1 MLVAL
6 LRHPTQE
13 AALTTRALQRGF
25 LVLTA
30 SAVLV
35 AGCNREPAVPMDQS
49 ATVAVDDERIATYV
63 QARYQRDRSIR
74 GSDISVT
81 ANNGV
86 VTLRGSVPDADAR
99 EHAVELA
106 REVDGVQRVDNELQ
120 VAPAAAGDPTTADAR
135 PMEGVGTPVRTANDP
150 ASPGWITTKIQAQYF
165 VNPDVRPWNIDVTTS
180 GDGIVTLRGE
190 VENAADRDEAV
201 RIARETEGVTRVE
214 NQLRVRPDTADR
226 DVAERRDTADTAR
239 DTTRD
244 GESPDAWI
252 TAKVQ
257 AKYFLDT
264 DVKGRNINVDTRD
277 GIVTLT
283 GEVESEGE
291 RRQALAIARN
301 TDGVK
306 SVTDQLQIQSADADR
321 AADDTRTTRRD
332 TSVGIDD
339 VWITTKVQAKFFLED
354 DIKGREIDVD
364 SRDGIVFLTGTVESD
379 AERRVAETIALET
392 DGVSRVEN
400 QLKVDPAVGRR

>member
-1 MLVAL
+1 M
-6 LRHPTQE
+6 
-13 AALTTRALQRGF
+13 TTRALHRGF

-30 SAVLV
+30 SAVLA
-35 AGCNREPAVPMDQS
+35 AGCNREPAMPMDQS

-63 QARYQRDRSIR
+63 QARYQRDRSVR

-81 ANNGV
+81 ASNGV

-99 EHAVELA
+99 EHAVALA

-135 PMEGVGTPVRTANDP
+135 PMEGAATPARAANDP

-180 GDGIVTLRGE
+180 SDGTVTLRGE
-190 VENAADRDEAV
+190 VEEAADRDEAV

-214 NQLRVRPDTADR
+214 NQLRVRPATADR
-226 DVAERRDTADTAR
+226 DAAERRGTADAGR
-239 DTTRD
+239 DTRD
-244 GESPDAWI
+244 DESPDAWI

-301 TDGVK
+301 TDGVM
-306 SVTDQLQIQSADADR
+306 SVTDQLQIQTTDADR
-321 AADDTRTTRRD
+321 ADDDTRTTRRD

-339 VWITTKVQAKFFLED
+339 AWITTKVQAKFFLDD
-354 DIKGREIDVD
+354 DIKGRDIDVD
-364 SRDGIVFLTGTVESD
+364 SRDGIVYLTGTVESD

-400 QLKVDPAVGRR
+400 QLKVDAAVGRR

>member
-1 MLVAL
+1 M
-6 LRHPTQE
+6 
-13 AALTTRALQRGF
+13 TTRALHRGF

-30 SAVLV
+30 SAVLA
-35 AGCNREPAVPMDQS
+35 AGCNREPAMPMDQS

-63 QARYQRDRSIR
+63 QARYQRDRSVR

-81 ANNGV
+81 ASNGV

-99 EHAVELA
+99 EHAVALA

-135 PMEGVGTPVRTANDP
+135 PMEGAATPARAANDP

-180 GDGIVTLRGE
+180 SDGTVTLRGE
-190 VENAADRDEAV
+190 VEEAADRDEAV

-214 NQLRVRPDTADR
+214 NQLRVRPATADR
-226 DVAERRDTADTAR
+226 DAAEQRDTADAGR
-239 DTTRD
+239 DTRD
-244 GESPDAWI
+244 DESPDAWI

-301 TDGVK
+301 TDGVM
-306 SVTDQLQIQSADADR
+306 SVTDQLQIQTTDADR
-321 AADDTRTTRRD
+321 ADDDTRTTRRD

-339 VWITTKVQAKFFLED
+339 AWITIKVQAKFFLDD
-354 DIKGREIDVD
+354 DIKGRDIDVD
-364 SRDGIVFLTGTVESD
+364 SRDGIVYLTGTVESD

-400 QLKVDPAVGRR
+400 QLKVDAAVGRR

>member
-1 MLVAL
+1 
-6 LRHPTQE
+6 
-13 AALTTRALQRGF
+13 
-25 LVLTA
+25 LTA
-30 SAVLV
+30 SAVLAV
-35 AGCNREPAVPMDQS
+35 GCNREPAAPMDQS
-49 ATVAVDDERIATYV
+49 ATVGVDDERIATYV

-81 ANNGV
+81 SSNGV

-99 EHAVELA
+99 EHAVALA

-120 VAPAAAGDPTTADAR
+120 VAPAAAGDPTTAAAR
-135 PMEGVGTPVRTANDP
+135 PMEGGAPPARATNDP

-180 GDGIVTLRGE
+180 SDGTVTLRGE

-201 RIARETEGVTRVE
+201 RIARETDGVTRVE
-214 NQLRVRPDTADR
+214 NQLRVRPETADR
-226 DVAERRDTADTAR
+226 DVAERRDTADAAR
-239 DTTRD
+239 DATRE

-277 GIVTLT
+277 GVVTLT

-301 TDGVK
+301 TDGVR
-306 SVTDQLQIQSADADR
+306 SVTDQLQIQRTDADR
-321 AADDTRTTRRD
+321 GDDTRTTRRD
-332 TSVGIDD
+332 TSLGIDD

-364 SRDGIVFLTGTVESD
+364 SRDGIVYLTGTVESD

>member
-1 MLVAL
+1 
-6 LRHPTQE
+6 
-13 AALTTRALQRGF
+13 
-25 LVLTA
+25 LTA

-86 VTLRGSVPDADAR
+86 VTLRGSVPDAEAR

-165 VNPDVRPWNIDVTTS
+165 VNPEVRPWNIDVTTS
-180 GDGIVTLRGE
+180 SDGTVTLRGE
-190 VENAADRDEAV
+190 VEEAADRDEAV

-214 NQLRVRPDTADR
+214 NQLRVRSDTADR
-226 DVAERRDTADTAR
+226 DAADRRDTPVAERDTR
-239 DTTRD
+239 EV
-244 GESPDAWI
+244 ESPDAWI

-306 SVTDQLQIQSADADR
+306 SVTDQLQIQPADADR
-321 AADDTRTTRRD
+321 ADDDTRTTRRD
-332 TSVGIDD
+332 TSLGIDD
-339 VWITTKVQAKFFLED
+339 VWITTKVQAKFFLDD

-400 QLKVDPAVGRR
+400 QLKVDAAVGRR